1 MRKIFAL
8 LCITV
13 LCFSFFACS
22 KSLDSI
28 DASRVEKVFLRNHD
42 GEYELTEEES
52 KRLIELYNASYYE
65 GEATGGGGTPDFGV
79 SIYFNDQIQFQV
91 NEFAGGAANGSV
103 FEVFWIGIP
112 FGSAFYVKNDEMYS
126 FIKELIDLYI

>member
-1 MRKIFAL
+1 MFFSPIAL
-8 LCITV
+8 LNSNNSPFDFCAVIKFGLFIHIYLFFKCI
-13 LCFSFFACS
+13 
-22 KSLDSI
+22 
-28 DASRVEKVFLRNHD
+28 
-42 GEYELTEEES
+42 
-52 KRLIELYNASYYE
+52 YE